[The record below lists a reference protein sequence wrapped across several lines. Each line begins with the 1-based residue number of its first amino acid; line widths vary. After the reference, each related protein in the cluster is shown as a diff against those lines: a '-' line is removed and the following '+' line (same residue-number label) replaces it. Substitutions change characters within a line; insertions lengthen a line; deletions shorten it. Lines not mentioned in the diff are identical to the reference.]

1 MGDDN
6 TLLRLEG
13 RPSRALVGST
23 IGFFTGFT
31 MISVFSPFSKLFAD
45 FMNLTPTMIGLLVSI
60 PTLSSAILR
69 IPFSAMTDT
78 TGGRKPF
85 LILLILSMAGLL
97 GLSMVLSI
105 VYPQGLTKETYPI
118 LLFLGALCGC
128 GGATFSVGIS
138 QISYWFPQ
146 RKQGSVLGVYA
157 GLGNMSP
164 GFASILFPL
173 TLSYFGL
180 PGVYFVWLFF
190 LMFGTVIYYIVG
202 KNAWYFQ
209 LLKKGISNQEA
220 RRISSEYYGQSVFPK
235 GKFSDSLLSSAKS
248 WKTWG
253 LVLTYFT
260 TFGGMVAMGV
270 WLPTYWQMFH
280 SSTLETAIWL
290 TAAFVILAA
299 LFRVIGGRISDAF
312 GGGKIA
318 ILSLSI
324 MLATAII
331 LTLSPDFNISIIG
344 IVMMAIG
351 MGMANSAVFKLVP
364 QEIPHAVGG
373 AAGWVGGLGALGGFA
388 IVNLLSMFI
397 RTTDN
402 GDLGYARGFIV
413 FVILSLASIGAMAM
427 LKHARRKRNG

>member
-173 TLSYFGL
+173 TPNFVRDGA
-180 PGVYFVWLFF
+180 VYVPDP
-190 LMFGTVIYYIVG
+190 
-202 KNAWYFQ
+202 
-209 LLKKGISNQEA
+209 
-220 RRISSEYYGQSVFPK
+220 SSPPP
-235 GKFSDSLLSSAKS
+235 
-248 WKTWG
+248 
-253 LVLTYFT
+253 LVPL
-260 TFGGMVAMGV
+260 
-270 WLPTYWQMFH
+270 
-280 SSTLETAIWL
+280 
-290 TAAFVILAA
+290 
-299 LFRVIGGRISDAF
+299 RV
-312 GGGKIA
+312 
-318 ILSLSI
+318 LSI
-324 MLATAII
+324 YTDDH
-331 LTLSPDFNISIIG
+331 SPACFTVDYET
-344 IVMMAIG
+344 VDVVQA
-351 MGMANSAVFKLVP
+351 KL
-364 QEIPHAVGG
+364 
-373 AAGWVGGLGALGGFA
+373 LG
-388 IVNLLSMFI
+388 NLPLFTPPFSV
-397 RTTDN
+397 R
-402 GDLGYARGFIV
+402 
-413 FVILSLASIGAMAM
+413 
-427 LKHARRKRNG
+427 

>member
-220 RRISSEYYGQSVFPK
+220 RRISSEYYGQNTRS
-235 GKFSDSLLSSAKS
+235 
-248 WKTWG
+248 
-253 LVLTYFT
+253 
-260 TFGGMVAMGV
+260 
-270 WLPTYWQMFH
+270 
-280 SSTLETAIWL
+280 
-290 TAAFVILAA
+290 
-299 LFRVIGGRISDAF
+299 
-312 GGGKIA
+312 
-318 ILSLSI
+318 
-324 MLATAII
+324 
-331 LTLSPDFNISIIG
+331 
-344 IVMMAIG
+344 
-351 MGMANSAVFKLVP
+351 
-364 QEIPHAVGG
+364 
-373 AAGWVGGLGALGGFA
+373 
-388 IVNLLSMFI
+388 
-397 RTTDN
+397 
-402 GDLGYARGFIV
+402 
-413 FVILSLASIGAMAM
+413 
-427 LKHARRKRNG
+427 